1 MSYNKAF
8 ESIVKDETDV
18 IGFIAYGLYKQHK
31 NYKTFKILEKD

>member
-18 IGFIAYGLYKQHK
+18 IGFIAYGLYKQEK
-31 NYKTFKILEKD
+31 RTQELLEKD